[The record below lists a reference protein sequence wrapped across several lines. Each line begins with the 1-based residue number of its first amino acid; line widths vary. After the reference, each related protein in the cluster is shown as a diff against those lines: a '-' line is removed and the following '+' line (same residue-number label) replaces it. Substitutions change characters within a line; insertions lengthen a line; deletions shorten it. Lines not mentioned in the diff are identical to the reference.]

1 MAEDDDMAGETES
14 GWCDVY
20 DGGWV
25 RDEEARPLY
34 APGTCPY
41 VDEAYS
47 CAANGRPDDGYTR
60 WRWAPRHC
68 SLPRYRP
75 HINVALTVAFADW
88 RARSVGSTR
97 RTS

>member
-1 MAEDDDMAGETES
+1 MADDDDMAGETES

-68 SLPRYRP
+68 SLPRYRAGRP
-75 HINVALTVAFADW
+75 CAVQTQCPKLLLIRAL
-88 RARSVGSTR
+88 GP
-97 RTS
+97 